1 MNSLEIKLTYLDF
14 LSHSEMLEDN
24 DIEVVRS
31 VMGRFLSELLTE
43 EDINKIDSL
52 TKKYEKRGL

>member
-31 VMGRFLSELLTE
+31 VMGRFLSASLTE

>member
-31 VMGRFLSELLTE
+31 VMRRFLSELLTE